1 MSLKK
6 SKLIDAYRI
15 ATSPLR
21 SLMMYRRRRAGT
33 VPVFI
38 VFYHRIADQHPNAW
52 TMTNDQFTQ
61 QIDWFQKR
69 FDLVD
74 LAECQRRIASGN
86 NSRPTLSI
94 TFDDGYAENCEHA
107 LPMLVERKIPVTYFI
122 AGQTQKQQPF
132 PHDLANHTPLAPN
145 TVESILAMA
154 SAGIEI
160 GAHTRTHCDLGS
172 LTDPDQIVDE
182 VLTATREME
191 AMLDRPIRYFAFPF
205 GQFENL
211 NDDVFHMLR
220 RAGIEGVCSA
230 YGGWNNIG
238 GDAFHLQRIHGDPDL
253 SRVKNWLSFDP
264 RIAHQPRYDYCTR
277 TREAWTN
284 HEKHAAPDST
294 VDPPLEM
301 TNHE

>member
-1 MSLKK
+1 MFFQK
-6 SKLIDAYRI
+6 SNFIDAYRI

-21 SLMMYRRRRAGT
+21 SIMMHHRRRAGT

-38 VFYHRIADQHPNAW
+38 VFYHRIADQHLNDW

-61 QIDWFQKR
+61 QINWFQER

-74 LAECQRRIASGN
+74 LAECQRRIASGRN
-86 NSRPTLSI
+86 TRPTLSI

-107 LPMLVERKIPVTYFI
+107 LPMLLERKIPVTYFV
-122 AGQTQKQQPF
+122 AGQTHDQQPF
-132 PHDLANHTPLAPN
+132 PHDVASGAPLAPN
-145 TVESILAMA
+145 TMESILAMT

-160 GAHTRTHCDLGS
+160 GAHTRTHADLGN
-172 LTDPDQIVDE
+172 LTDPEQIVDE
-182 VLTATREME
+182 VLTATRDLE
-191 AMLDRPIRYFAFPF
+191 ALINQPIRYFAFPF

-230 YGGWNNIG
+230 YGGWNTIG
-238 GDAFHLQRIHGDPDL
+238 GDAFHLQRVHGDPDF
-253 SRVKNWLSFDP
+253 SRMKNWLSFDP

-277 TREAWTN
+277 TRKVWIDRDRNAAADETAN
-284 HEKHAAPDST
+284 HTPQIDIA
-294 VDPPLEM
+294 
-301 TNHE
+301 